1 MAEDVLIG
9 KLEKNPVDDT
19 PWTLEIVSDA
29 GIDTENQAAGLK
41 YAFTQEYPVS
51 TLGRPLRH

>member
-9 KLEKNPVDDT
+9 KLEKDPVDGT
-19 PWTLEIVSDA
+19 PWTPEIVSDA
-29 GIDTENQAAGLK
+29 GIDTENQAAGPN
-41 YAFTQEYPVS
+41 YAVTQEHPVS